1 MLQAEKKFY
10 RASEV
15 WASGFKTIVIR
26 DLNGKHLIVAGCMFI
41 AESDFTGRFNT
52 KIVHSEYCNGS
63 MFEELEKLRKIYFK
77 GN

>member
-15 WASGFKTIVIR
+15 WASRFKTMVIK
-26 DLNGKHLIVAGCMFI
+26 DKFNKHLIVAGVMFI
-41 AESDFTGRFNT
+41 AQAGYVGTDSVIIYSAYES
-52 KIVHSEYCNGS
+52 GS

>member
-15 WASGFKTIVIR
+15 WASTFKTIVIK
-26 DLNGKHLIVAGCMFI
+26 DKFDKHLIVAGAMFL
-41 AESDFTGRFNT
+41 AESGYIGTDSA
-52 KIVHSEYCNGS
+52 IIYSAYESGS
-63 MFEELEKLRKIYFK
+63 MFEELERLRKIYFK